1 MDTPARHAPIRVPA
15 LLAYGAPALPLAA
28 LTLPTYILLPNFY
41 AGEVGLGL
49 ASVGLILL
57 LARFWDVVSDPVI
70 GQLSDRIETRFGR
83 RRPWIAIGTPL
94 VMIAVWFLFIPGT
107 GAGIAHLLAW
117 SVILYT
123 GWTMMI
129 LPLTAWGA
137 ELSTD
142 YNERS
147 RIAAFRETAI
157 ILGTLLALG
166 LPVVLGIDDGPAKG
180 QSLSLIAWT
189 VIVLLPITVIA
200 LLSFT
205 PEPPVRYRAHVTF
218 RRGLAVLK
226 GNRPFRRLIVAYLIN
241 GVANGL
247 PATMF
252 VLYVANVLQ
261 APKQAAVLLFVYFL
275 AGIAAVPLWLKL
287 SYRYGKHRIWCW
299 AMIWAAAI
307 FAFVPALGAGDLW
320 WFVAVCVLTGFSLGA
335 DLVLPSSM
343 QADVVD
349 LDTAESGDQRTG
361 LYFALW
367 GMVTKLALALAVGIA
382 FPLLDL
388 AGFDDGAVNA
398 PVALWTLIGLYSLAP
413 VIFKAIAIVLMWR
426 YPITA
431 ERQAATRQRI
441 DRDMDH
447 AQSGTSHDATHPD
460 PLPGSPVRASGMQQY
475 EA

>member
-1 MDTPARHAPIRVPA
+1 MDNPTRDPPIRLSA

-28 LTLPTYILLPNFY
+28 LTLPTYILLPKFY
-41 AGEVGLGL
+41 AVEVGLGL
-49 ASVGLILL
+49 AAVGLALL
-57 LARFWDVVSDPVI
+57 LARIWDVVSDPVI

-83 RRPWIAIGTPL
+83 RRPWIVLGTPL
-94 VMIAVWFLFIPGT
+94 VMMAVWFLFVPGP

-117 SVILYT
+117 SVVLYT

-137 ELSTD
+137 ELSPD

-166 LPVVLGIDDGPAKG
+166 LPVALGMKDGPAAG
-180 QSLSLIAWT
+180 GSLSLIAWT
-189 VIVLLPITVIA
+189 VILLLPAAVIA
-200 LLSFT
+200 LLVFT
-205 PEPPVRYRAHVTF
+205 PEPPIRYRAHLTF

-226 GNRPFRRLIVAYLIN
+226 GNRPFRRLIAAYLLN
-241 GVANGL
+241 GIANGL

-275 AGIAAVPLWLKL
+275 AGIVAVPLWLKL
-287 SYRYGKHRIWCW
+287 SYRFGKHRIWCW

-307 FAFVPALGAGDLW
+307 FAFVPALGSGDLW
-320 WFVAVCVLTGFSLGA
+320 WFVAVCVLTGISLGA

-388 AGFDDGAVNA
+388 AGFADGEANA

-431 ERQAATRQRI
+431 DRQAATRHLI
-441 DRDMDH
+441 DRGLDNTRN
-447 AQSGTSHDATHPD
+447 GTSDDATQPD
-460 PLPGSPVRASGMQQY
+460 TLPGNPVRASRM
-475 EA
+475 

>member
-1 MDTPARHAPIRVPA
+1 MRDMPIRLPA

-41 AGEVGLGL
+41 AGELGLGL
-49 ASVGLILL
+49 AAVGLILL
-57 LARFWDVVSDPVI
+57 LARVWDVFSDPLV
-70 GQLSDRIETRFGR
+70 GQLSDRVDTRFGR
-83 RRPWIAIGTPL
+83 RRPWVVAGTPL
-94 VMIAVWFLFIPGT
+94 VMIAVWFLFVPPD
-107 GAGIAHLLAW
+107 GAGAAHLLVW
-117 SVILYT
+117 SLVLYT

-137 ELSTD
+137 ELSGD

-166 LPVVLGIDDGPAKG
+166 LPILFGGG
-180 QSLSLIAWT
+180 QSPAAGPSLALT
-189 VIVLLPITVIA
+189 AGMVIVLLPLSVIA
-200 LLSFT
+200 LLILT
-205 PEPPVRYRAHVTF
+205 PEPAPRIRARITL
-218 RRGLAVLK
+218 RRGLAVLR
-226 GNRPFRRLIVAYLIN
+226 GNRPFRRLIAAYLIN

-252 VLYVANVLQ
+252 VLYVSNVLQ
-261 APKQAAVLLFVYFL
+261 APKQAAALLLVYFL
-275 AGIAAVPLWLKL
+275 AGILAVPVWLKL
-287 SYRYGKHRIWCW
+287 SYRFGKHRIWCW
-299 AMIWAAAI
+299 AMIWASAI
-307 FAFVPALGAGDLW
+307 FAAVPLLGAGDLW
-320 WFVAVCVLTGFSLGA
+320 WFVAVCVLTGISLGA

-349 LDTAESGDQRTG
+349 LDTEESGDQRTG

-367 GMVTKLALALAVGIA
+367 GMVTKLALALAVGLA

-388 AGFDDGAVNA
+388 SGFVDGADNA
-398 PVALWTLIGLYSLAP
+398 ALALWTLIALYGLAP
-413 VIFKAIAIVLMWR
+413 VIFKAVAIVLMWR

-431 ERQAATRQRI
+431 ERQAATRRRLAG
-441 DRDMDH
+441 DTTETR
-447 AQSGTSHDATHPD
+447 AGTPHETAPSESVPGHP
-460 PLPGSPVRASGMQQY
+460 SRASGMQQH

>member
-1 MDTPARHAPIRVPA
+1 MRKTSPIGLTA

-28 LTLPTYILLPNFY
+28 LTLPTYILLPNYY

-49 ASVGLILL
+49 STVGLILL
-57 LARFWDVVSDPVI
+57 IARFWDVISDPIV
-70 GQLSDRIETRFGR
+70 GQFSDRIDTRFGR
-83 RRPWIAIGTPL
+83 RRPWIVAGTPL
-94 VMIAVWFLFIPGT
+94 VMIATWFLFLPGP
-107 GAGIAHLLAW
+107 GAGPGHLLLW
-117 SVILYT
+117 SLVLYT

-129 LPLTAWGA
+129 LPLAAWGA
-137 ELSTD
+137 ELSAD

-157 ILGTLLALG
+157 IVGTLLALG
-166 LPVVLGIDDGPAKG
+166 LPVLFAGGEEPDAR
-180 QSLSLIAWT
+180 SALSLTAWM
-189 VIVLLPITVIA
+189 VIVLLPIAVTA
-200 LLSFT
+200 LLALT
-205 PEPPVRYRAHVTF
+205 PEPPIRHRAHVTV

-226 GNRPFRRLIVAYLIN
+226 ATLPFRRLIAAYLLN

-252 VLYVANVLQ
+252 VLYVSNVLEAPAQ
-261 APKQAAVLLFVYFL
+261 AGALLLVYFL
-275 AGIAAVPLWLKL
+275 AGIVAVPVWLRL
-287 SYRYGKHRIWCW
+287 SYHFGKHRIWCY
-299 AMIWAAAI
+299 AMIWASAI
-307 FAFVPALGAGDLW
+307 FALVPALGAGDLW

-367 GMVTKLALALAVGIA
+367 GMVTKLALALAVGLA

-388 AGFDDGAVNA
+388 SGFSDGAANG
-398 PVALWTLIGLYSLAP
+398 PIALWTLVGLYGLAP
-413 VIFKAIAIVLMWR
+413 VIFKAFAIVLMWR

-431 ERQAATRQRI
+431 ERQAEIRQRI
-441 DRDMDH
+441 DESM
-447 AQSGTSHDATHPD
+447 AQAKVEAPNETPIETGNSES
-460 PLPGSPVRASGMQQY
+460 LRGSPVRDSGM
-475 EA
+475 

>member
-1 MDTPARHAPIRVPA
+1 MRKAPPISLTA

-28 LTLPTYILLPNFY
+28 LTLPTYILLPSYY
-41 AGEVGLGL
+41 AGEIGLGL
-49 ASVGLILL
+49 STVGLILL
-57 LARFWDVVSDPVI
+57 TARFWDVISDPVV
-70 GQLSDRIETRFGR
+70 GQFSDRIETRYGR
-83 RRPWIAIGTPL
+83 RRPWVVAGTPL
-94 VMIAVWFLFIPGT
+94 VMIATWFLFVPGS
-107 GAGIAHLLAW
+107 GAGAAHLLLW
-117 SVILYT
+117 SVVLYT

-129 LPLTAWGA
+129 LPLAAWGA
-137 ELSTD
+137 ELSAD

-166 LPVVLGIDDGPAKG
+166 LPVLLLNGGEGRTDAGAGPA
-180 QSLSLIAWT
+180 LSLTAWM
-189 VIVLLPITVIA
+189 VIILLPVGVIA
-200 LLSFT
+200 LLALT
-205 PEPPVRYRAHVTF
+205 PEPPIRYRAHITL
-218 RRGLAVLK
+218 RRGMAVLRA
-226 GNRPFRRLIVAYLIN
+226 NRPFRRLILAYLIN

-252 VLYVANVLQ
+252 ILFVANVLQ
-261 APKQAAVLLFVYFL
+261 APEQAAALLLVYFL
-275 AGIAAVPLWLKL
+275 AGIVAVPFWLKL
-287 SYRYGKHRIWCW
+287 SYHFGKHHIWCW
-299 AMIWAAAI
+299 AMIWASAI
-307 FAFVPALGAGDLW
+307 FALVPALGAGDLW

-388 AGFDDGAVNA
+388 AGFSDGAANG
-398 PVALWTLIGLYSLAP
+398 PVALWTLVGLYGLAP

-431 ERQAATRQRI
+431 ERQAEIRIRI
-441 DRDMDH
+441 DESMAR
-447 AQSGTSHDATHPD
+447 AKVETPNDAPSETGNPES
-460 PLPGSPVRASGMQQY
+460 LPGGPVRDSGM
-475 EA
+475 

>member
-1 MDTPARHAPIRVPA
+1 MDAPSRDDSIRLSA
-15 LLAYGAPALPLAA
+15 LIAYGAPALPLAA
-28 LTLPTYILLPNFY
+28 LTLPTYILLPKFY
-41 AGEVGLGL
+41 ASEVGLGL
-49 ASVGLILL
+49 ATVGVILL
-57 LARFWDVVSDPVI
+57 LARFWDVISDPVI
-70 GQLSDRIETRFGR
+70 GQMSDRIETRFGR
-83 RRPWIAIGTPL
+83 RRPWIVLGTPL
-94 VMIAVWFLFIPGT
+94 VMTAVWFLFVPGT
-107 GAGIAHLLAW
+107 GAGGTHLLVW
-117 SVILYT
+117 SLVLYT

-137 ELSTD
+137 EMSGG

-166 LPVVLGIDDGPAKG
+166 LPVVLGTKDGPAAAD
-180 QSLSLIAWT
+180 SLSLIAWT
-189 VIVLLPITVIA
+189 VIILLPLAVLA
-200 LLSFT
+200 LLKFT
-205 PEPPVRYRAHVTF
+205 PEPPVRYRAHITF
-218 RRGLAVLK
+218 RRGLAVLR
-226 GNRPFRRLIVAYLIN
+226 GNRPFRRLIGAYLIN

-252 VLYVANVLQ
+252 ILYVGNVLQ
-261 APKQAAVLLFVYFL
+261 APEQAAILLFIYFL
-275 AGIAAVPLWLKL
+275 AGILAVPLWLKL

-307 FAFVPALGAGDLW
+307 FAFVPALGAGDVW
-320 WFVAVCVLTGFSLGA
+320 WFVGVCILTGISLGA

-382 FPLLDL
+382 FPLLDI
-388 AGFDDGAVNA
+388 AGFADGEANA
-398 PVALWTLIGLYSLAP
+398 PGALWTLIGLYSLAP

-441 DRDMDH
+441 DRGMDN
-447 AQSGTSHDATHPD
+447 AQSGTTHDATHPD
-460 PLPGSPVRASGMQQY
+460 PLPGRPVRANGM
-475 EA
+475 

>member
-1 MDTPARHAPIRVPA
+1 METSAGDAPIRLPA
-15 LLAYGAPALPLAA
+15 LLAYGFPALPLAA

-41 AGEVGLGL
+41 AGEIGLGL

-57 LARFWDVVSDPVI
+57 LARIWDVISDPLI
-70 GQLSDRIETRFGR
+70 GQMSDRIDTRYGR
-83 RRPWIAIGTPL
+83 RRPWIVAGTPL
-94 VMIAVWFLFIPGT
+94 VMVAVWFLFVPGP
-107 GAGIAHLLAW
+107 GAGAIHLLFW
-117 SVILYT
+117 SIVLYT

-137 ELSTD
+137 ELSSSYD
-142 YNERS
+142 ERS

-166 LPVVLGIDDGPAKG
+166 LPVALGIGDGPAVGK
-180 QSLSLIAWT
+180 SLSLIAWT
-189 VIVLLPITVIA
+189 VILLLPMAVIA
-200 LLSFT
+200 LLRVT
-205 PEPPVRYRAHVTF
+205 PEPRIRYRAHVTL
-218 RRGLAVLK
+218 RRGLAVLRN
-226 GNRPFRRLIVAYLIN
+226 NRPFRQLIAAYLVN

-261 APKQAAVLLFVYFL
+261 APEQSAVLLFVYFL
-275 AGIAAVPLWLKL
+275 AGILAVPVWLKL
-287 SYRYGKHRIWCW
+287 SYRHGKHRIWCW

-307 FAFVPALGAGDLW
+307 FACVPALGSGDLW
-320 WFVAVCVLTGFSLGA
+320 WFVVVCVLTGVSLGA

-382 FPLLDL
+382 FPLLDV
-388 AGFDDGAVNA
+388 AGFSDGKAND
-398 PVALWTLIGLYSLAP
+398 PEALWTLIGLYSLAP

-431 ERQAATRQRI
+431 ERQAAIRRQI
-441 DRDMDH
+441 DRDMDN
-447 AQSGTSHDATHPD
+447 ARSGTKDDATHPD
-460 PLPGSPVRASGMQQY
+460 PLPGGPARTAGM
-475 EA
+475 